1 MIIVQF
7 INPWMMSEPMIQ
19 SLLSD
24 FQLGQAFDM
33 SLSLSFLSLSLLF
46 LRCFLFILEHFI
58 FFFYLISMVIF
69 EPMQVT

>member
-33 SLSLSFLSLSLLF
+33 SLSLSFLSLSLVFKVL
-46 LRCFLFILEHFI
+46 
-58 FFFYLISMVIF
+58 LIH
-69 EPMQVT
+69 T